1 MDKALQQYKV
11 GLVLKMDATLQF
23 GHGLITL
30 QKEPWGRGPT
40 ELRVCS
46 LFVLSFDVS
55 CAELLWASASG
66 LLWTKNP

>member
-30 QKEPWGRGPT
+30 QKEH
-40 ELRVCS
+40 
-46 LFVLSFDVS
+46 
-55 CAELLWASASG
+55 
-66 LLWTKNP
+66 